1 MNLKSDYADELAA
14 LAAQVHAL
22 GGNKLVG
29 CQLWPDKTAES
40 AQKLMSDCCND
51 SRSQRL
57 SPSQLLMVM
66 RLGREADVHI
76 LPEYLLA
83 HSGYERPIPV
93 TPEDEEKELLHSM
106 SQLMTRMEKLQA
118 MGKKKGRA

>member
-1 MNLKSDYADELAA
+1 
-14 LAAQVHAL
+14 
-22 GGNKLVG
+22 
-29 CQLWPDKTAES
+29 
-40 AQKLMSDCCND
+40 MSDCCNN

-83 HSGYERPIPV
+83 HSGYERPVPV
-93 TPEDEEKELLHSM
+93 TFEDEEKALYHSM
-106 SQLMTRMEKLQA
+106 NDIVTRLERLQA
-118 MGKKKGRA
+118 QGKKRGRA